1 MKYENILVDVFSK
14 LIGFVLDAS
23 DEIRNVS
30 RNIVVI
36 NDKIASNPRLKSYI
50 IGHKGILVT
59 HAKKTFITT
68 YTYSVPARTFL
79 ASYIVEKGA
88 MIELDDDLYAY
99 VGGIYISGTNSTILA
114 LKKGFLEE
122 TEEIKTIKEII
133 GEIEEPI
140 LNYTVVE
147 EASIGEK
154 DRIYLDER
162 MIREEIN
169 RKFGKITKLN
179 TEIIVNIG
187 AIYRGEYEKL
197 SIYLAENNPLSTI
210 MPPRGVFIGGK
221 YMVQLYT
228 STVEAAPKL
237 AETLVKQIVKY
248 AEYIYG

>member
-23 DEIRNVS
+23 YEIRNVS

-36 NDKIASNPRLKSYI
+36 NDKIASNPRLKSYLI
-50 IGHKGILVT
+50 EHKETLVT
-59 HAKKTFITT
+59 HAKTTFITT
-68 YTYSVPARTFL
+68 YTYSV

-99 VGGIYISGTNSTILA
+99 VGEAYISGTNSTILA

-147 EASIGEK
+147 EASIGKK
-154 DRIYLDER
+154 DRIYLDKR

-197 SIYLAENNPLSTI
+197 SIYLAENNPPTI
-210 MPPRGVFIGGK
+210 ITSLREVFIGGK
-221 YMVQLYT
+221 HMVQLYT
-228 STVEAAPKL
+228 STVKAIPRL
-237 AETLVKQIVKY
+237 AETLVKQIVRY
-248 AEYIYG
+248 GEYLGGNQ